1 MEITQLGKLIPTFS
15 LFLKKVLITIIVIFP
30 LSLVVDTLI
39 GSLIIGLPTLVI
51 AMIYVMIISPFMVVL
66 MPVVTKLLRLAD
78 SNL

>member
-1 MEITQLGKLIPTFS
+1 MEVTQFGKLIPIFS
-15 LFLKKVLITIIVIFP
+15 LFSKKVLITIIVIFP

-39 GSLIIGLPTLVI
+39 GSLIIGFPTLAI

-66 MPVVTKLLRLAD
+66 MPVVTKILGLVD